1 MSRFEG
7 KGCIVAGGA
16 SGIGAKAAERFAEEG
31 GRVLIGDVNP
41 EMGEAL
47 ANKIGAGKAVFQQ
60 LDVTSPESCR
70 AAVERTVSEFGG
82 LDCVVNCA
90 IKMDPGPL
98 ADLSLESWKRVLDVG
113 LNGTFLM
120 CREAA
125 RAMSAQGRGGAI
137 VNLSSNGGLAPYP
150 GTGAYSTCKAGV
162 IMLTK
167 QASLEWASHGIRVN
181 AICPAHVETPLTAY
195 LQDPE
200 IRKGREA
207 VTPLGRVGQPEDVA
221 AGILY
226 LASEEASWVTGTA
239 LVIDGGVT
247 HSIFNH
253 MPGRKWK

>member
-1 MSRFEG
+1 MNRFEG

-16 SGIGAKAAERFAEEG
+16 SGIGAKTAEQFAEEG
-31 GRVLIGDVNP
+31 GRVLIGDVSS
-41 EMGEAL
+41 EMGEKL
-47 ANKIGAGKAVFQQ
+47 AKKIGAGKAVFQP
-60 LDVTSPESCR
+60 LDVTSPESCQ
-70 AAVERTVSEFGG
+70 AAVEKAVSEFGG

-98 ADLSLESWKRVLDVG
+98 AELSLESWKRVLDVG

-120 CREAA
+120 CRETA
-125 RAMSAQGRGGAI
+125 RAMSAKGRGGAI

-150 GTGAYSTCKAGV
+150 GAGAYSTCKAGV
-162 IMLTK
+162 IMFTK
-167 QASLEWASHGIRVN
+167 QASLEWAAHGVRVN
-181 AICPAHVETPLTAY
+181 AVCPAHVETPLTAY

-207 VTPLGRVGQPEDVA
+207 VTPLGRIGQPEDVA
-221 AGILY
+221 AAVLY